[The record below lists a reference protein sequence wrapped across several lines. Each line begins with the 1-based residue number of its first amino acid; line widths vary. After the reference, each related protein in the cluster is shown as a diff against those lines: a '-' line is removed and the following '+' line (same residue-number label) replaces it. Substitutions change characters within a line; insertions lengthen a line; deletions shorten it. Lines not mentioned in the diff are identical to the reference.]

1 MARPAKKT
9 VYERI
14 EEKVQAIKETEA
26 LLVKLNEEL
35 QALNSEKDD
44 LEMHQ
49 LLELMKA
56 NGLTID
62 KAAELLQS
70 KNHK

>member
-1 MARPAKKT
+1 MARTAKKN

-14 EEKVQAIKETEA
+14 EEKKQAIKETED

-35 QALNSEKDD
+35 KVLFSEKDD

-70 KNHK
+70 INNK